1 MSKVSNLKNLSQ
13 THSVW
18 IAENPLRLWRLSR
31 SNKIAQAM
39 VGNCINRSTQAIRDY
54 ESGGYKPDDTAM
66 DSLASLIGITGNTL
80 RRKWDKWLMTK
91 PSF

>member
-1 MSKVSNLKNLSQ
+1 MSKVSNLKNLTQ

-18 IAENPLRLWRLSR
+18 ISANPLRVWRLSR
-31 SNKIAQAM
+31 SSKIAQAM
-39 VGNCINRSTQAIRDY
+39 VGNCINRSTQAVRDY
-54 ESGGYKPDDTAM
+54 EAGSYRPDDNAVESM
-66 DSLASLIGITGNTL
+66 AGLIGITGKTL